1 MFPSVNNRILKGGAI
16 DFYTR
21 ILGLENTMVRGIAT
35 KTLIYTFSGALPA
48 LAGFFL
54 LAPLTQFLSRDLYA
68 IQALY
73 LSISLLFQVIIT
85 YGLDQFLVRNYV
97 NSKDEAYRAD
107 LVSQVFSSIL
117 LIGVLL
123 FTVFAFTGSFS
134 FELILQSSDAH
145 FFPFGALSIG
155 AALFNS
161 LIKAFT
167 NLLIYKEDP
176 LRFLWVNVINT
187 FVYIVGVFVGLHFF
201 PETLWGPVGGRFLAG
216 FVGVVIVFSYLF
228 RKEKFRFHFGFP
240 KGSLAY
246 CAPVLLFGAVMWGM
260 SLGNNYLINYAIHD
274 LGHIAEF
281 DLLLKFVMIIELFHN
296 GLTSALSPKLFR
308 LWSEK
313 NRGEEEHNLHIL
325 FNAVSILLIASS
337 VLLLPVFWPLVV
349 KNHAFDHVV
358 WLFPLI
364 AFGYAFRGIYN
375 YYVNPIYFMEKTH
388 RLPIVFALSFVIH
401 AVIAFFLIKEFKL
414 VGALAGMSLSRVV
427 QSIILRLVNHD
438 LKPTKEHYSTVVLAP
453 GIYAAL
459 LVALFFI
466 VEPGVILNI
475 LQFALALLLVGL
487 FYGKALW
494 AMILRN
500 KNG

>member
-1 MFPSVNNRILKGGAI
+1 
-16 DFYTR
+16 
-21 ILGLENTMVRGIAT
+21 MVRGIAT

-54 LAPLTQFLSRDLYA
+54 LAPLTTFLSPDLYA

-73 LSISLLFQVIIT
+73 LSISLLFQVVIT

-97 NSKDEAYRAD
+97 NSKDEAYRSM

-117 LIGVLL
+117 LIGIIL
-123 FTVFAFTGSFS
+123 FGLFAITGSFS
-134 FELILQSSDAH
+134 FELILQDPSAH

-155 AALFNS
+155 TALFNS

-176 LRFLWVNVINT
+176 IRFLWVNVINT
-187 FVYIVGVFVGLHFF
+187 IVYIAGVFVGLHFF

-216 FVGVVIVFSYLF
+216 LVGVMIVFSYLF
-228 RKEKFRFHFGFP
+228 KKEKFSFHFRFP
-240 KGSLAY
+240 KGSWAY

-260 SLGNNYLINYAIHD
+260 SLGNNYLINYSIHD
-274 LGHIAEF
+274 LTHIAEF

-325 FNAVSILLIASS
+325 FNAVSILLIAGAI
-337 VLLLPVFWPLVV
+337 LFLPVFWPLVV
-349 KNHAFDHVV
+349 KNNAFDHVV
-358 WLFPLI
+358 WLFPLM
-364 AFGYAFRGIYN
+364 AFGYAFRGVYN

-401 AVIAFFLIKEFKL
+401 AVIAFFLIKEYKL
-414 VGALAGMSLSRVV
+414 MGALIGMSTSRVI

-438 LKPTKEHYSTVVLAP
+438 LKPTKEHYSSVVLAP
-453 GIYAAL
+453 GIYA
-459 LVALFFI
+459 F
-466 VEPGVILNI
+466 
-475 LQFALALLLVGL
+475 LLVGL
-487 FYGKALW
+487 FFIIEPGVLLNIIQFVIALVIVAIFYGKPLW
-494 AMILRN
+494 AMMLRN